1 MSSET
6 STENNINYLDNNGKK
21 ILSET
26 KKETKKQTSDTD
38 FYFNM
43 VANKE
48 KIVVPTL
55 DESESSDIKISSSS
69 SSKKSS
75 STSSKSSSSKSSTS
89 TKKPYVETFNF
100 SNDMTG
106 GNNQFN
112 NTTQFSNNNQSNVPN
127 ISAIPILTSKS
138 LPTLDPT
145 VNVKVLTPQ
154 EIRIKKIEL
163 LRRLSEIKMK
173 CYSLSKEYDFNSS
186 VEEMQYEYDL
196 LKSFAEKRN
205 GIKIYKNV
213 LLNVTSAIEFMN
225 DKYDP
230 FDFHLSGWSEH
241 LAYDIDSYDDVLEDL
256 YEKYKGSGKK
266 MAPEVKLLLLIVASA
281 SAFHFTKSQTM
292 PVQIPQNV
300 TSGILNNVINSKKE
314 SSQFMTEQEM
324 NIEKLRAELKAKEK
338 QLQQPPQM
346 QQPQQMPQPQQ
357 MQQPPRQQPP
367 QQPRQQQSFEPVAA
381 NAKPHLLPPQVN
393 VPIKA
398 PENVKDILNRLHSLQ
413 PTKVNINPLT
423 DTQDESANND
433 RLLSET
439 TVSDSAKRK
448 SATKTKKKAN
458 ISII

>member
-1 MSSET
+1 MSDSET
-6 STENNINYLDNNGKK
+6 SVNNNITYKTNNGEN
-21 ILSET
+21 ILDY
-26 KKETKKQTSDTD
+26 KKQQSTDTD
-38 FYFNM
+38 YYFNM
-43 VANKE
+43 IANPNKTILPNDSTTSE
-48 KIVVPTL
+48 TPVEQSLRESPHDSVHG
-55 DESESSDIKISSSS
+55 ESEHNHKYNKTERENSPSSPQRDLRQTPKSPQHTPRPVSPIPDKIS
-69 SSKKSS
+69 
-75 STSSKSSSSKSSTS
+75 
-89 TKKPYVETFNF
+89 
-100 SNDMTG
+100 
-106 GNNQFN
+106 NNQHIPARFTEEN
-112 NTTQFSNNNQSNVPN
+112 NSHNEPRTMT
-127 ISAIPILTSKS
+127 A
-138 LPTLDPT
+138 
-145 VNVKVLTPQ
+145 Q
-154 EIRIKKIEL
+154 EVRMKKIEL
-163 LRRLSEIKMK
+163 LRRLSEIKIK
-173 CYSLSKEYDFNSS
+173 GYSLSKEYDFNSS

-292 PVQIPQNV
+292 PIQIPQNV
-300 TSGILNNVINSKKE
+300 TSGILNNVINSKKD

-338 QLQQPPQM
+338 ELQQPSIQPIQQLKQQPKQQTQQQIQQPKQQPIQQPK
-346 QQPQQMPQPQQ
+346 QQPQPA
-357 MQQPPRQQPP
+357 
-367 QQPRQQQSFEPVAA
+367 FEPVAA
-381 NAKPHLLPPQVN
+381 NAKPHLLPPQIN

-398 PENVKDILNRLHSLQ
+398 PESVKDILNRLHSLQ
-413 PTKVNINPLT
+413 PTKVNTNPLT

-439 TVSDSAKRK
+439 TLSDSTKRK

-458 ISII
+458 ISVI

>member
-1 MSSET
+1 MSDSET
-6 STENNINYLDNNGKK
+6 SVNNNITYKTNNGEN
-21 ILSET
+21 ILDY
-26 KKETKKQTSDTD
+26 KKQQTTDTD
-38 FYFNM
+38 YYFNM
-43 VANKE
+43 IANPNKT
-48 KIVVPTL
+48 ILPNDSTT
-55 DESESSDIKISSSS
+55 SESPVEQSPHDSVRSDSDHNHRYNKTERDNPPSSPQRDSRQTP
-69 SSKKSS
+69 KSPQHTPRAPS
-75 STSSKSSSSKSSTS
+75 PVTEKPPTSQYIPTRFTEENNSQNEP
-89 TKKPYVETFNF
+89 KP
-100 SNDMTG
+100 MT
-106 GNNQFN
+106 
-112 NTTQFSNNNQSNVPN
+112 
-127 ISAIPILTSKS
+127 A
-138 LPTLDPT
+138 
-145 VNVKVLTPQ
+145 Q
-154 EIRIKKIEL
+154 EVRMKKIEL

-173 CYSLSKEYDFNSS
+173 GYSLSKEYDFNSS

-338 QLQQPPQM
+338 QMQQPSQQPPRQPMQQQM
-346 QQPQQMPQPQQ
+346 QQPSQQQMQQPS
-357 MQQPPRQQPP
+357 QQPPRQQM
-367 QQPRQQQSFEPVAA
+367 QQQSFEPVAA

-413 PTKVNINPLT
+413 PTKVNTNPLT

-448 SATKTKKKAN
+448 AATKTKKKAN
-458 ISII
+458 ISVI